1 MTNHNDRSI
10 HIKGVMKEEEAAVPN
25 QQSRDQS
32 NFKKCREN
40 VKNEC
45 SQYKVN
51 TSIRIGGKEREKER
65 QRDRETETK
74 QQKDRDKDKER
85 QKEREMS
92 CTQKM
97 LKCINS
103 NLVPLSTALDI
114 APVCLDK

>member
-65 QRDRETETK
+65 QRDKDKAIERQRQRQRETEREGDVMYTK
-74 QQKDRDKDKER
+74 NA
-85 QKEREMS
+85 EMH
-92 CTQKM
+92 QF
-97 LKCINS
+97 
-103 NLVPLSTALDI
+103 
-114 APVCLDK
+114 